1 MMKMNR
7 KKAAFYEGFLKNSWE
22 FTVTLDEK
30 AGIEPLFRKFFLKLT
45 EYWEMSY
52 ALLFLILT
60 PLFLSACSS
69 APKRPA
75 EIFSVRQLGENQLE
89 LVNEAVDQGDYERAL
104 GLLTEAKRLA
114 AATDDPGLLVRTKL
128 AEGGVLY
135 NQGKAE
141 RAEAAWSAA
150 LLEAETSGETELAAQ
165 TRIYLARNALL
176 TKKASPGEVA
186 AQVTKEIAS
195 IKKDT
200 LAIALGWNVIGLAE
214 KEKNNYAVAE
224 TYFKKALAI
233 HEKAN
238 YLEQAAYDW
247 YLIASSRSMSG
258 QFTATIEALNSA
270 IQFDRRAENTWGL
283 ASDWRAMGDVY
294 KKAGKT
300 AEAKAAYARAADIY
314 RSINRVREAENAEN
328 RLQ

>member
-1 MMKMNR
+1 MMNR
-7 KKAAFYEGFLKNSWE
+7 KKTAFYGDAALHVWE
-22 FTVTLDEK
+22 K
-30 AGIEPLFRKFFLKLT
+30 P
-45 EYWEMSY
+45 Y
-52 ALLFLILT
+52 ALLFFILA
-60 PLFLSACSS
+60 PLLWVACSS

-75 EIFSVRQLGENQLE
+75 EIFNVRQLGENQLD
-89 LVNEAVDQGDYERAL
+89 LVNKAVDQGDYERAFE
-104 GLLTEAKRLA
+104 LLTEARRLA
-114 AATDDPGLLVRTKL
+114 VSTDYPSLLVRTKL
-128 AEGGVLY
+128 VEGGILY
-135 NQGKAE
+135 NQGE
-141 RAEAAWSAA
+141 VEQAEAAWNAA
-150 LLEAETSGETELAAQ
+150 LLEAERSGETELAAQ
-165 TRIYLARNALL
+165 TRIYLARNALI
-176 TKKASPGEVA
+176 TKKTSPSEVA
-186 AQVTKEIAS
+186 AQVTREIGS

-200 LAIALGWNVIGLAE
+200 LSIALGWNVIGLAE

-258 QFTATIEALNSA
+258 QFAPAIEALNAA

-294 KKAGKT
+294 RKAGKP

-314 RSINRVREAENAEN
+314 RSINRQREAEDAEK
-328 RLQ
+328 RTQI

>member
-1 MMKMNR
+1 MMNR
-7 KKAAFYEGFLKNSWE
+7 KKAALHVWE
-22 FTVTLDEK
+22 KPFV
-30 AGIEPLFRKFFLKLT
+30 
-45 EYWEMSY
+45 
-52 ALLFLILT
+52 LLFFILA
-60 PLFLSACSS
+60 PLLGAACSS

-75 EIFSVRQLGENQLE
+75 EIFHTRQLGENQLD
-89 LVNEAVDQGDYERAL
+89 LVNRAVDQGDYERAL
-104 GLLTEAKRLA
+104 GLLGEARRLA
-114 AATDDPGLLVRTKL
+114 VSTDDPGLLIRTKL

-135 NQGKAE
+135 NQGE
-141 RAEAAWSAA
+141 MEQAEAAWSAA
-150 LLEAETSGETELAAQ
+150 LMEAESSGEMELAAQ

-176 TKKASPGEVA
+176 TKKAPPDEAA

-214 KEKNNYAVAE
+214 KEKSDYAAAE

-233 HEKAN
+233 HDKAN

-247 YLIASSRSMSG
+247 YLIASARSMSG
-258 QFTATIEALNSA
+258 QFAAAIEALNAA
-270 IQFDRRAENTWGL
+270 IQYDRRAENTWGL

-294 KKAGKT
+294 RKAGKT
-300 AEAKAAYARAADIY
+300 AEARAAYVRAADIY
-314 RSINRVREAENAEN
+314 RSINRAREAEDAEK